1 MQSSKIH
8 GPETGATLGADYHLS
23 SRTRPARRTPRRLV
37 SRFEAARRPFRQRV
51 VVPERRPSDE
61 RSTSRVASIAR
72 YSNLLCPHAG
82 RNGSGAAALPAGIC
96 HGGLD
101 FGRTGVD
108 GPADVAASATA
119 AGTRARGGTDHASR
133 LAAARRTCAGRCPG
147 DERRPA
153 AASGTSATTAGV
165 RGADVGVELR
175 RPSRR
180 AATGPRQTAEHE

>member
-51 VVPERRPSDE
+51 VAPERRPSDE
-61 RSTSRVASIAR
+61 RSTSRVASSTR

-82 RNGSGAAALPAGIC
+82 RNGSGAAALRAGTC
-96 HGGLD
+96 HGGLG
-101 FGRTGVD
+101 FGRTGID
-108 GPADVAASATA
+108 GPADVAATATA
-119 AGTRARGGTDHASR
+119 AGTRARGGSDHASG
-133 LAAARRTCAGRCPG
+133 LAAARWTRARRRPG

-153 AASGTSATTAGV
+153 AATCTSATPAGA
-165 RGADVGVELR
+165 RGPDVGVELR

-180 AATGPRQTAEHE
+180 AATGPRQAAQHE